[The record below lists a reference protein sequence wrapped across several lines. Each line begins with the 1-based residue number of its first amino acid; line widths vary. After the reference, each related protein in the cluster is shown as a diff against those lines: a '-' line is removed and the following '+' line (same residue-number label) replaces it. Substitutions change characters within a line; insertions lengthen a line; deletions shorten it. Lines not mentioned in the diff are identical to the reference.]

1 MDRLATSPVRCSNL
15 RWPAHC
21 PCKASSAARVRVL
34 REVGQEISSHPFQEC
49 KRTTRRDF
57 WAKLKQF
64 AGQVPLEEDL
74 VTAYYCAMDTASPI
88 RVRGILLATL
98 AYFVVPYD
106 LIPDTIPGLGFTD
119 DAAFLVSVMGRVSSH
134 ITPVHRTA
142 AATVLR
148 KYVPP
153 TG

>member
-1 MDRLATSPVRCSNL
+1 M
-15 RWPAHC
+15 
-21 PCKASSAARVRVL
+21 
-34 REVGQEISSHPFQEC
+34 PFVE
-49 KRTTRRDF
+49 DF
-57 WAKLKQF
+57 
-64 AGQVPLEEDL
+64 
-74 VTAYYCAMDTASPI
+74 VTAYHCAMDTATPM

-106 LIPDTIPGLGFTD
+106 LIPDMIPGLGFTD
-119 DAAFLVSVMGRVSSH
+119 DAAFLVSVMGRVSPH